1 MVRTTTP
8 VMTLSALFAG
18 AAMTAVL
25 TAAPAAA
32 APTTVLMDGM
42 AGDNV
47 FLNAVFTANRFS
59 LDPTGHLI
67 VDGTLRGT
75 ITGPP
80 GTLQK
85 AVDQPVVLPID
96 RGASA
101 ANCWAIDLAVGPAD
115 QNLAGFP
122 IHLDRSNLHVGVKQ
136 GPGSRLRMPMCA
148 FAQALPDDGAGPAQL
163 TNPLNEVLALRA
175 SLPATG

>member
-1 MVRTTTP
+1 MVRTPTAVTA
-8 VMTLSALFAG
+8 LSALFAG
-18 AAMTAVL
+18 TLTAVL

-59 LDPTGHLI
+59 LDPAGRLI
-67 VDGTLRGT
+67 VDGTLTGT

-101 ANCWAIDLAVGPAD
+101 ASCWTIDLAVGPAD
-115 QNLAGFP
+115 QRLAGFP
-122 IHLDRSNLHVGVKQ
+122 FHLDRSNLHVGVNQ

-148 FAQALPDDGAGPAQL
+148 FSRALPDDGAGPAQL
-163 TNPLNEVLALRA
+163 TDPLNEVVALRA
-175 SLPATG
+175 SVPATR